1 MRFPVTHLRSI
12 GVLLFVLLLLSS
24 CGSLPGGATYSD
36 PFAYCAAVG
45 TVDDPDSR
53 YTGDLMPEALVQ
65 GMLAKG
71 IVAADAPAT
80 IQQNATW
87 RCMQG
92 HVWVCHFGANL
103 PCHDKADASRT
114 PTAAMEEFCTANPA
128 AEVIPA
134 VVTGRATVY
143 AWGCQDGRPA
153 ITVTAFTADREG
165 FLAEIWYQLD
175 PQ

>member
-1 MRFPVTHLRSI
+1 MRSAALLIRSI
-12 GVLLFVLLLLSS
+12 GTLLLVCLLLSA
-24 CGSLPGGATYSD
+24 CGMPGRSETFSD
-36 PFAYCAAVG
+36 PFAYCTAVG

-53 YTGDLMPEALVQ
+53 YTGDLMPVSLVQ
-65 GMLAKG
+65 GMIAQG

-92 HVWVCHFGANL
+92 QVWVCHFGANL
-103 PCHDKADASRT
+103 PCHDQADSSQVSTDSMR
-114 PTAAMEEFCTANPA
+114 EFCTANPT
-128 AEVIPA
+128 AEAIPA

-143 AWGCQDGRPA
+143 AWGCQDGKPA
-153 ITVTAFTADREG
+153 ITATVFTADHEG
-165 FLAEIWYQLD
+165 FLAEIWHKLD